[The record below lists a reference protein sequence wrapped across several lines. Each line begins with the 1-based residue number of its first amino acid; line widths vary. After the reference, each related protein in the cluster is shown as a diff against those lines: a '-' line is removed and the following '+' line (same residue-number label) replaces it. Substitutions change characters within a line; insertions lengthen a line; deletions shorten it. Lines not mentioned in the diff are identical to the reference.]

1 MRCEEIKTLLDA
13 HLDNELA
20 EELNRRVERH
30 LLRCPACSYEAR
42 TLEQT
47 RALLREAVPPA
58 VPSPGFRER
67 ALARLLD
74 ALPELHPTSAADRTH
89 QWSLPFSREE
99 AS

>member
-1 MRCEEIKTLLDA
+1 MRCEEIRTLLDA

-20 EELNRRVERH
+20 EELNRRLERH
-30 LLRCPACSYEAR
+30 LLRCPTCSYEAR

-47 RALLREAVPPA
+47 RAMLREAVPPA

-67 ALARLLD
+67 AVARLFD
-74 ALPELHPTSAADRTH
+74 GLPELHPASSGEAAR

-99 AS
+99 S